1 MEIVGDLDEA
11 KTYNAAQR
19 NANSAATVNQDE
31 EDEGGA
37 SAGGGGSGRKKKH
50 EDDEEE
56 TKESQTDETNNKSG
70 KDKKDG
76 EAARKRLLVS
86 HPLKVKVTMNG
97 LAAAGSLELAFEYL
111 TQIKIVT
118 VKADTFNVSVSF
130 FLSKNHFRDVYVT
143 LFRLGSTLKAALLK
157 AF

>member
-1 MEIVGDLDEA
+1 MQRFHVSDSKLAVEIVGDLDEA

-19 NANSAATVNQDE
+19 NAASAATVNQDE
-31 EDEGGA
+31 EHEGGV
-37 SAGGGGSGRKKKH
+37 SAGGGGGGRKKKH
-50 EDDEEE
+50 EEDEEE

-76 EAARKRLLVS
+76 DAARKRLLVS

-111 TQIKIVT
+111 TQLKIVT
-118 VKADTFNVSVSF
+118 VKVDAFNVSMSF
-130 FLSKNHFRDVYVT
+130 FLSKITYMTFM
-143 LFRLGSTLKAALLK
+143 
-157 AF
+157 